1 MYTKFMNSEN
11 SKTPE
16 PHRLL
21 LNLSDRIYLKKNDK
35 YIALSNHKILVY
47 TIHGKLQKVYKNNKV
62 NSNTAGLFEDSFFME
77 GVNLNLFTYFR
88 KTNLISIQLYTVFEQ
103 CIQSM
108 TELQKMLT

>member
-47 TIHGKLQKVYKNNKV
+47 TIHGKIQKVYKNNKV

-77 GVNLNLFTYFR
+77 GVNL

>member
-1 MYTKFMNSEN
+1 MNSEN

-47 TIHGKLQKVYKNNKV
+47 TIMEKYKKYTKTIKL
-62 NSNTAGLFEDSFFME
+62 T
-77 GVNLNLFTYFR
+77 
-88 KTNLISIQLYTVFEQ
+88 LIRLGFLRIVFSWKGSI
-103 CIQSM
+103 
-108 TELQKMLT
+108 